1 MQVSVVLLLLFL
13 LLLDSVTMTVRLTQ
27 ENAQSIK
34 ELRGVTLNQSE
45 VTIKQVTQH
54 LDTFVA

>member
-13 LLLDSVTMTVRLTQ
+13 LLDSVTMTVRLAQ
-27 ENAQSIK
+27 ENVQSIK

-45 VTIKQVTQH
+45 VTIKQVAQH

>member
-45 VTIKQVTQH
+45 VTIKQVAQH